1 MKITDVKALVTWGA
15 VRNLCRRSAASFAAS
30 AYLRSRCMGVP
41 RVRFCW
47 RPIGAG
53 QVDRYQWYNEPI

>member
-47 RPIGAG
+47 RPSASAYLAG
-53 QVDRYQWYNEPI
+53 